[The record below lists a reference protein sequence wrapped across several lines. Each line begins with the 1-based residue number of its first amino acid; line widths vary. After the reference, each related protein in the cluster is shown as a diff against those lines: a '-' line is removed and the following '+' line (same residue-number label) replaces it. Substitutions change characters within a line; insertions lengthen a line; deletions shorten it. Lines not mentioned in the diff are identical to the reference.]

1 MRTDVQTNTVSDVYH
16 PNCKQQQQL
25 SAKKVIVLNPNDSF
39 TTSSKLVSITD
50 PKENYLNQNAISKIA
65 IRKSLPDRIDLNS
78 PSNSEAINALK
89 IAPDSKIEGFSDDG
103 IHDLLSTEE
112 SLNTIKLTHDSK
124 VNSFIDEGAYDLSD
138 SQETLSKIN
147 LASDSKLE
155 LYEAL
160 DLNTQIDNQPSVAE
174 RGNHFSGEI
183 PETRLSYR
191 IASFLISQ
199 KDELFCADSGQTLRR
214 YNSSSGYYEALPQ
227 KDFGYYLL
235 NILPDNIVGAT
246 TQNVENE
253 VYRFLLKCRKFS
265 IRLPSMPEKLVNLAN
280 GVFDLDT
287 GKLQRHS
294 PSFGFTFGVE
304 ANFRDNQK
312 MSETSERYFL
322 NLGIDE
328 KGKENIL
335 AMIGF
340 SICNY
345 RKLQKAAFMYGPGG
359 NGKTICS
366 KFIKRLLPPDMV
378 AGLNFSDLANS
389 FAPSNLENKMVSIST
404 DEDTKKPTSKGIS
417 VFKKIV
423 GGDFLEVQ
431 KKNIQHHTME
441 SNCFLIFISNY
452 QFKIKKSDDP
462 NGGVKRRIWFIRTG
476 ERVGDIDPDLSEKLW
491 ADRDAIVSQAL
502 LTASRFMKNWQDLM
516 PEPSDEE
523 LYEDSNSY
531 GDIIDQLIS
540 RFVNTTFEYTGDQH
554 DRIAVQE
561 IYKAFCGLYSKEVS
575 SLDIQLNGFASR
587 LKKCVREGSIR
598 KKKNQSTLCGYN
610 WKAEEPDFDFWDMEV
625 K

>member
-1 MRTDVQTNTVSDVYH
+1 MTTDVQTNTVSDVYH
-16 PNCKQQQQL
+16 PNCKQQL
-25 SAKKVIVLNPNDSF
+25 SAKKVVVPNPNDSF

-65 IRKSLPDRIDLNS
+65 IRKSLPDRIVLNS

-89 IAPDSKIEGFSDDG
+89 LASDSKIEGFSDDG

-124 VNSFIDEGAYDLSD
+124 INSFIDEGAYDLSD

-160 DLNTQIDNQPSVAE
+160 DLNTQIDNPPSVVE

-227 KDFGYYLL
+227 KDFGDYLL

-431 KKNIQHHTME
+431 KKTFSITRWKV
-441 SNCFLIFISNY
+441 I
-452 QFKIKKSDDP
+452 
-462 NGGVKRRIWFIRTG
+462 
-476 ERVGDIDPDLSEKLW
+476 
-491 ADRDAIVSQAL
+491 
-502 LTASRFMKNWQDLM
+502 AS
-516 PEPSDEE
+516 
-523 LYEDSNSY
+523 
-531 GDIIDQLIS
+531 
-540 RFVNTTFEYTGDQH
+540 
-554 DRIAVQE
+554 
-561 IYKAFCGLYSKEVS
+561 
-575 SLDIQLNGFASR
+575 
-587 LKKCVREGSIR
+587 
-598 KKKNQSTLCGYN
+598 
-610 WKAEEPDFDFWDMEV
+610 
-625 K
+625 